1 MAIGGGAMLTFELVA
16 GGILIGRRRHYGPK
30 GEYLLDD
37 DQGRFNRRESRAL
50 AGLTGAL
57 ILVPAMLGSQPI
69 VHPTHGNIAP
79 DPALADTGMHGAQLD
94 GIVQNVAPTLISAM
108 EPTEKFDELTADNA
122 RKLVAERPN
131 LVPKEGWVY
140 FLQADDLQDRSGMA
154 RQLGVLA
161 KSLGVNFI
169 AMTGDWSTI
178 SQFGFGSYLMDTVR
192 YEAGDN
198 IEKWTDEGNHDTKQ
212 TEQYAKL
219 AGFNVA
225 DNKTHDVAGVP
236 MLFLNSV
243 DVSTLSTDGLA
254 SVLRDPT
261 IDTDKAVANAT
272 QEICDTHPVVVF
284 AHDKDYID
292 AIINAL
298 KNANC
303 SLPTLFDTGRSFKQ
317 LGATGITGPDGK
329 TSAEFVS
336 GSSGGHYDTN
346 IQFGNILVKSP
357 INLFALNPAT
367 DEVKYA
373 TFTYHP
379 NATVTAPYDLS
390 ELVPPQEGI
399 TMSNGATH
407 QAESKA
413 EAGAK
418 VSTR

>member
-1 MAIGGGAMLTFELVA
+1 
-16 GGILIGRRRHYGPK
+16 
-30 GEYLLDD
+30 
-37 DQGRFNRRESRAL
+37 
-50 AGLTGAL
+50 
-57 ILVPAMLGSQPI
+57 
-69 VHPTHGNIAP
+69 
-79 DPALADTGMHGAQLD
+79 
-94 GIVQNVAPTLISAM
+94 
-108 EPTEKFDELTADNA
+108 
-122 RKLVAERPN
+122 
-131 LVPKEGWVY
+131 
-140 FLQADDLQDRSGMA
+140 
-154 RQLGVLA
+154 
-161 KSLGVNFI
+161 
-169 AMTGDWSTI
+169 
-178 SQFGFGSYLMDTVR
+178 MDTVR

-225 DNKTHDVAGVP
+225 DNETHDVAGVP

-254 SVLRDPT
+254 SALRDPT

-284 AHDKDYID
+284 AHDKNYVD

-303 SLPTLFDTGRSFKQ
+303 SLPALFDTGRSFKQ
-317 LGATGITGPDGK
+317 LGATEITGPDGK
-329 TSAEFVS
+329 TSAKFVS

-357 INLFALNPAT
+357 INLFALDPST

-373 TFTYHP
+373 TFNYHP

-390 ELVPPQEGI
+390 ELVPPQEGS
-399 TMSNGATH
+399 TMSNGASR
-407 QAESKA
+407 QAETKA
-413 EAGAK
+413 EANK
-418 VSTR
+418 PLIKN